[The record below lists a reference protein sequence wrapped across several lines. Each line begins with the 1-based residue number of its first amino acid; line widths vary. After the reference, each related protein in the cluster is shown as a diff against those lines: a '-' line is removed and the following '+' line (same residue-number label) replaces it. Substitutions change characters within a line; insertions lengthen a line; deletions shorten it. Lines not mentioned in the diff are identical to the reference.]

1 VLDHKEM
8 VCNESRFNVQM
19 DPMLYLQGIIACAKL
34 AFLGNLLCKD
44 AEQSKLQFPFEDCLM
59 TDNTFQRL

>member
-1 VLDHKEM
+1 M

-44 AEQSKLQFPFEDCLM
+44 AELSKLQFPFRGLLNDILG
-59 TDNTFQRL
+59 